1 MNDWSGNT
9 QAVMAT
15 LNATSLTDKERPS
28 QDYYATPPEAVER
41 LLEQEIFENV
51 WECACGQGHIS
62 EVLRKHGIL
71 RCSSDLIDRG
81 YGDQRDFLSTQSIDS
96 DIDIVTNPPFSK
108 STEFV
113 YKAMSLLGDGRK
125 LALLLRIQFLESV
138 KRKKLFEQYPPKY
151 IYVFSRNIRCARN
164 GDFEHATGN
173 ASTYAWF
180 VWFKGFAGEPTVR
193 WL

>member
-15 LNATSLTDKERPS
+15 LNASSLTDKERPF
-28 QDYYATPPEAVER
+28 QDYYATPPEAAER
-41 LLEQEIFENV
+41 LLEREAFSSV

-71 RCSSDLIDRG
+71 RYSSDLIDRG
-81 YGDQRDFLSTQSIDS
+81 YGDQKDFLSTQSIDS
-96 DIDIVTNPPFSK
+96 DIEIITNPPFSK

-113 YKAMSLLGDGRK
+113 YKAMSLLSDGRK

-180 VWFKGFAGEPTVR
+180 VWIKGFAGEPTVR